1 LRPKDGA
8 LASPPSASSAPPSSA
23 DPHPP
28 LATIPTNPT
37 TPTSPRPPPIA
48 AVPLAQVEAGA
59 SSAPLDKGKQVVEV
73 VSDYEDSAEGQV
85 FKRKRTQHA
94 PQIAASAT
102 SSSHGAESLREDP
115 PSATSPPQS
124 VHQERGCEAEP
135 VVVLPPAPEIPLPM
149 QESLRGFL
157 SLGSASG
164 QAEEL
169 QRESLYYY
177 MGLFMS
183 CAYTWHKQSRA
194 KTAQASSFQALEKE
208 VASLKEGQEKLK
220 EEKERL
226 AAHWGRQE
234 GAYKESLRIAQ
245 KAREEANK
253 RLHEVAQAQA
263 ELLNEVVPLRTKIAD
278 LEAVAETSKAYQK
291 KLEDQCVNR
300 EQTLGKTEVALAN
313 KTDECSRLTTENKS
327 LQAKVQEL
335 SSALAS
341 KDQEMVAQATNFK
354 AVEDKLVGES
364 ATSFA
369 EGFAEALV
377 QAACAN
383 PDIDVSGCSPLNEVV
398 DGKLVPLETSEE

>member
-1 LRPKDGA
+1 
-8 LASPPSASSAPPSSA
+8 
-23 DPHPP
+23 
-28 LATIPTNPT
+28 
-37 TPTSPRPPPIA
+37 
-48 AVPLAQVEAGA
+48 
-59 SSAPLDKGKQVVEV
+59 
-73 VSDYEDSAEGQV
+73 
-85 FKRKRTQHA
+85 
-94 PQIAASAT
+94 
-102 SSSHGAESLREDP
+102 
-115 PSATSPPQS
+115 
-124 VHQERGCEAEP
+124 
-135 VVVLPPAPEIPLPM
+135 M
-149 QESLRGFL
+149 
-157 SLGSASG
+157 
-164 QAEEL
+164 
-169 QRESLYYY
+169 YYY

-183 CAYTWHKQSRA
+183 CAYIWHKKSRA
-194 KTAQASSFQALEKE
+194 KTAQASAFQALEKE

-220 EEKERL
+220 EQKERL
-226 AAHWGRQE
+226 AAHWGHQE